1 MYYIAEYHQYKKD
14 NMSEAQQVFKNWLDI
29 IYKDII
35 II

>member
-1 MYYIAEYHQYKKD
+1 MYDISEYHQHKIN

-35 II
+35 IL